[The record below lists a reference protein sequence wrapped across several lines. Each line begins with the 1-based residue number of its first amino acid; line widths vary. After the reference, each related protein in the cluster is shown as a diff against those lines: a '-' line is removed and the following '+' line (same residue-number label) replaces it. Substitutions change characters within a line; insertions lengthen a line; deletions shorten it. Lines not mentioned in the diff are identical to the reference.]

1 MQYCTALHQS
11 GWLTSNWVEVGPV
24 GRSDLGMLLTCQ
36 ASNNNRSAPLVRQVG
51 LDLFTP
57 PLDVSIV
64 RPDRALSAG
73 RQYQV
78 LCTPSP
84 TCLG

>member
-1 MQYCTALHQS
+1 M
-11 GWLTSNWVEVGPV
+11 
-24 GRSDLGMLLTCQ
+24 GRSDLEMLLTCQ
-36 ASNNNRSAPLVRQVG
+36 ASNHNRSAPLVRQIG

-73 RQYQV
+73 HLYQV
-78 LCTPSP
+78 LYTQS
-84 TCLG
+84 TCLV